1 MTDSKSLPG
10 DLPEVSTVSDL
21 VRLRA
26 QTHPDRELLRFDD
39 RTITYRALDSRM
51 SAIARG
57 LTAMGVG
64 RGHRVAV
71 LLDNSVHAVEAW
83 VALARLHA
91 VEVPI
96 SPALRGESLA
106 FPLRVTGC
114 EVLMTSGRFLAAVQT
129 VLDSLPSLR
138 SVVLVDDGHEVSGP
152 NTVSYSSLLESAPAT
167 QSWDGLDEPASDDP
181 GREASVIMFSS
192 GTTGAPKGVILT
204 HAANFSLARG
214 VAEAMEYE
222 ATDVLYNVFP
232 LSHVNARFTTVLVAM
247 LVNATAV
254 VHRRFSASRFWPACR
269 QEGITAFNYMGTMS
283 ALLLAQPARDDD
295 REHGVR
301 KAYGSGTVGALQ
313 QQFRSRFGV
322 TMVETYGST
331 ELGMVTH
338 TGLASSAPAGS
349 CGRPVAGYAV
359 SIQDLAGRS
368 LAAGE
373 TGEITVRPTLPGQ
386 MFSEYFDNAP
396 ATVRAWRDLWFHTG
410 DRGYLD
416 NQGWLHFVDRLKDT
430 IRRRGENIS
439 SWEVERTFLS
449 HPAVAEA
456 CAVGIP
462 SGISGEE
469 VLVALVLHSEASPA
483 DLLRYSERDLPY
495 FAIPRYVRFVE
506 SLPKTPSS
514 RVEKYKIR
522 AEGVTEGTWDRELH
536 DFELSR

>member
-1 MTDSKSLPG
+1 MTDPERFPG
-10 DLPEVSTVSDL
+10 DLPGVSTVSDL
-21 VRLRA
+21 VCLRA
-26 QTHPDRELLRFDD
+26 QTCADREVLRFDD
-39 RTITYRALDSRM
+39 RPATYRELDSRAA
-51 SAIARG
+51 AISRG
-57 LTAMGVG
+57 LATLGVG

-71 LLDNSVHAVEAW
+71 LLDNSIYAIEAW

-91 VEVPI
+91 VEVPVN
-96 SPALRGESLA
+96 PALRGESLA

-114 EVLMTSGRFLAAVQT
+114 EVLVTTGRFLAAVNT
-129 VLDSLPSLR
+129 VTGSLPALR
-138 SVVLVDDGHEVSGP
+138 RVVLVDDGHEFSGAG
-152 NTVSYSSLLESAPAT
+152 TVPYSALLEPSSAAASGDPL
-167 QSWDGLDEPASDDP
+167 GEPASDDV

-192 GTTGAPKGVILT
+192 GTTGPPKGVVLT

-214 VAEAMEYE
+214 VAEAMAYE
-222 ATDVLYNVFP
+222 ETDVLYNVFP
-232 LSHVNARFTTVLVAM
+232 LSHVNARFTTILVAM

-254 VHRRFSASRFWPACR
+254 VHRRFSASGFWATCR
-269 QEGITAFNYMGTMS
+269 EEGVTAFNYMGTMS
-283 ALLLAQPARDDD
+283 ALLLAQPARDGD
-295 REHGVR
+295 RDHGAR

-322 TMVETYGST
+322 AMVETYGST

-338 TGLASSAPAGS
+338 TGLSASSPAAS
-349 CGRPVAGYAV
+349 CGQPVEGYAV
-359 SIQDLAGRS
+359 SIQDRAGRS

-373 TGEITVRPTLPGQ
+373 KGEITVRPVLPGQ
-386 MFSEYFDNAP
+386 MFTGYFDNAP
-396 ATVRAWRDLWFHTG
+396 ATVQAWRDLWFHTG

-416 NQGWLHFVDRLKDT
+416 AKGWLYFVDRLKDT

-469 VLVALVLHSEASPA
+469 VLVALVLQSEVPPA
-483 DLLRYSERDLPY
+483 ELLRYSERDLPY
-495 FAIPRYVRFVE
+495 FAVPRYVRIVE
-506 SLPKTPSS
+506 SLPKTASS
-514 RVEKYKIR
+514 RVEKYKVK
-522 AEGVTEGTWDRELH
+522 AEGVTPDTWDRELH